1 MVVVAVHSNPVFAV
15 VATVGKEAC
24 LAQLLALDLSS
35 VSTCWSVWLT
45 KLLGVVIIAASFALK
60 VPQIVKIVKNKSV
73 AGLSFSMFTLELFGF
88 IFQGSYAARHGFPLD
103 SYLEV
108 FVILAQNFIIVALC
122 YVFTTGYNVQAAA
135 LQAAA
140 LALLFWELYA
150 APLEYVVLLQSL
162 AIGIFTIAKLP
173 QIVQAFQNKSTGQ
186 LDLFMVLLQT
196 LGSLVRVFTTLQTV
210 DNPVYLFGYI
220 LGASLNGIITAQVLY
235 YGAGKKAPATAG
247 AVKSP
252 KAKKID

>member
-1 MVVVAVHSNPVFAV
+1 M
-15 VATVGKEAC
+15 TVGGSSSSFKEAC
-24 LAQLLALDLSS
+24 LAQLFALDLSN
-35 VSTCWSVWLT
+35 VTTCWSVWLS

-60 VPQIVKIVKNKSV
+60 VPQILKILRNKSV

-88 IFQGSYAARHGFPLD
+88 IFQGSFAARHAFPLD

-108 FVILAQNFIIVALC
+108 FVILAQNFIIIALC
-122 YVFTTGYNVQAAA
+122 YVYTTGYNLQAAL
-135 LQAAA
+135 LQGAA
-140 LALLFWELYA
+140 LALLAWELLA
-150 APLEYVVLLQSL
+150 APIEAVIALQSL
-162 AIGIFTIAKLP
+162 SIGIFTVAKLP
-173 QIVQAFQNKSTGQ
+173 QIVQAFQQKSTGQ

-210 DNPVYLFGYI
+210 DNPVYLFGYV
-220 LGASLNGIITAQVLY
+220 LGATLNGIITAQVLY
-235 YGAGKKAPATAG
+235 YGAGKTTVPAPA